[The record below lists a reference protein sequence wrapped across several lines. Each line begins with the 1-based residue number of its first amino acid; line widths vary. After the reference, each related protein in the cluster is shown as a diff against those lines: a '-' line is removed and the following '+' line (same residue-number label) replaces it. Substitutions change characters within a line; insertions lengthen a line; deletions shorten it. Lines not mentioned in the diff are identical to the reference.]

1 MKTLF
6 TQPLQ
11 DNLFIPF
18 ITAGDPNGDATI
30 DIAVALQDA
39 GAQAIELGIPYSDPV
54 ADGPVIQKAS
64 SRALQNGMNII
75 KAMKLVPEMRKKGL
89 NIPIILFTYY
99 NPVLQLEQESFFA
112 LLRENTIDGLLIPD
126 IPFEESE
133 ELRQKCQE
141 HSISFI
147 SLVAPT
153 SSSRIKMI
161 AENAEGFVYCV
172 SSLGV
177 TGVRK
182 QFDSS
187 IKSFLDEVKLYSNV
201 PVVVGFGVSSREQVE
216 QLSGICDGVVVG
228 SALVSEI
235 DRLQTQLMNESTRK
249 LAIDEFREFAQRFG
263 A

>member
-11 DNLFIPF
+11 DKLFIPF

-30 DIAVALQDA
+30 DIAVALQEA

-126 IPFEESE
+126 IPFEESK

-161 AENAEGFVYCV
+161 AEKAEGFVYCV

-201 PVVVGFGVSSREQVE
+201 PVVVGFGVSTREQVE
-216 QLSGICDGVVVG
+216 QLAEICDGVVVG

-235 DRLQTQLMNESTRK
+235 ARLQTQLMNESTRK